1 MNSPHFAVILLSPP
15 KTGYSLILENKI
27 AGIPLFK
34 RLILTLQRAGINEF
48 LVFPR
53 QLDEREIKIHR
64 KSIEKDSRF
73 KSLLHW
79 HDCAEFFAA
88 IAGNRPTR
96 LPHPNR
102 FYW

>member
-1 MNSPHFAVILLSPP
+1 MNSPHLAVILLSPP

-48 LVFPR
+48 LVFSR

-64 KSIEKDSRF
+64 KRF
-73 KSLLHW
+73 PDYLLVG
-79 HDCAEFFAA
+79 DEFSV
-88 IAGNRPTR
+88 
-96 LPHPNR
+96 
-102 FYW
+102 YQ